1 MPSLSLSLSS
11 RPDPLPPLDVT
22 LPLRVPTYKA
32 LLGLARLFWVRV
44 TKQDRDSIVG
54 SQVRRWDGDAKA

>member
-1 MPSLSLSLSS
+1 MLSLSLSP
-11 RPDPLPPLDVT
+11 PDPIPPPLDVT

-32 LLGLARLFWVRV
+32 FLGLARLFWVRV

-54 SQVRRWDGDAKA
+54 SQVRRRDGDAKA